1 MIALLLLP
9 LILFA
14 SLFSFWGRGF
24 WGRGMCMRPMGFRG
38 HGFRGGYRHHGRR

>member
-9 LILFA
+9 LVLFA

-24 WGRGMCMRPMGFRG
+24 WGRGLWMRPMGFHHHRG
-38 HGFRGGYRHHGRR
+38 FHHHHGRR

>member
-14 SLFSFWGRGF
+14 SLFSLMGRGF
-24 WGRGMCMRPMGFRG
+24 WGGGLWGRPRGYHHRGF
-38 HGFRGGYRHHGRR
+38 HHHGRR

>member
-9 LILFA
+9 LVLFA

-24 WGRGMCMRPMGFRG
+24 WGCGLWGRPMGF
-38 HGFRGGYRHHGRR
+38 HHHHHHHHGRR

>member
-9 LILFA
+9 LVLFA
-14 SLFSFWGRGF
+14 SLFSFMGRGF
-24 WGRGMCMRPMGFRG
+24 WGRGSWMRPMGFRG

>member
-9 LILFA
+9 LVLFA

-24 WGRGMCMRPMGFRG
+24 WGRGLRLRPMGFHQRG
-38 HGFRGGYRHHGRR
+38 FHHHHGRR